1 MERVCASKGCANFRV
16 RLGKF
21 QFRIRIVKNSNC
33 AYPWCCSP
41 SLYMKFLFAAIR
53 LDPQNWQY
61 YEKRI
66 EVADKM
72 GIRPLSM
79 RTRLQAAQMIDSQTA
94 QVDFEFYKHILN
106 DVSYSLGEE
115 RRECSPFSGS
125 LVLSDDQRRRARDA
139 GLGMSH
145 HQVEGV
151 RHGIR

>member
-1 MERVCASKGCANFRV
+1 
-16 RLGKF
+16 
-21 QFRIRIVKNSNC
+21 
-33 AYPWCCSP
+33 
-41 SLYMKFLFAAIR
+41 MKCILAAIR

-106 DVSYSLGEE
+106 DVSYSLGEDGE
-115 RRECSPFSGS
+115 RECSPLF
-125 LVLSDDQRRRARDA
+125 R
-139 GLGMSH
+139 
-145 HQVEGV
+145 
-151 RHGIR
+151 